1 MDLRFVDVC
10 LCYLFFWS
18 FVKRETGN
26 LAAKTL
32 SNFLNNENGH
42 VGHVFMV

>member
-1 MDLRFVDVC
+1 MPVLPV
-10 LCYLFFWS
+10 FWS

-32 SNFLNNENGH
+32 SNFLHYETGD